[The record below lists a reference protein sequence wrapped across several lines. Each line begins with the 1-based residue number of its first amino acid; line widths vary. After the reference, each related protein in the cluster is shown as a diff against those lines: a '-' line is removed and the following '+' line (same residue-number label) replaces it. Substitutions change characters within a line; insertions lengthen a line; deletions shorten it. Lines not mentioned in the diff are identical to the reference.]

1 MNNDSEKF
9 YMVFSGECEIFKTKN
24 EFMVYNEDGEEMLP
38 DMNINSTKGFQSE
51 MNNQSAL
58 AAPEGQ
64 SQ

>member
-1 MNNDSEKF
+1 
-9 YMVFSGECEIFKTKN
+9 MVFSGECEIFKTKN

-38 DMNINSTKGFQSE
+38 EMNINSTKGFQSE

-58 AAPEGQ
+58 AAPDGQ